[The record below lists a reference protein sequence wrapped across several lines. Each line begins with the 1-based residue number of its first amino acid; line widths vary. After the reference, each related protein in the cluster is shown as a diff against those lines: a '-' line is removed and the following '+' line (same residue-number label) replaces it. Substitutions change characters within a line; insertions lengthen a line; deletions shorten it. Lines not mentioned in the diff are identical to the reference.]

1 MTPVVG
7 ADGNLIATIGVFY
20 SHRYEPTRRELLLV
34 QTAAS
39 LVAVAVEHASAR
51 MQLSS
56 LADAAHQMNSSL
68 CVEELLQVVAD
79 IARDLVG
86 AHVAIGVLRSN
97 DAGGVELCKI
107 SHSEK
112 HPNVVP
118 SASLLGSAIRVALVT
133 ASGGESGALY
143 VADKRAGEF
152 VQNDRRVLAQLA
164 DLAAVGLEKAR
175 LNTEIEARVRRR
187 TQDLQDSNRE
197 LEAFSYSV
205 SHDLRG
211 PLRAI
216 AGFTGLLRDQHYE
229 TIDADGRRC
238 IDRVLA
244 GTQRMSN
251 LIDDLLELGRVTR
264 VEIRRRRVD
273 LSEYAR
279 AILARLREAAP
290 ERAAATVIEPQVWV
304 EGDPGLL
311 EIALENLLDNAW
323 KFTAGRPLAEI
334 RFGACRAAG
343 REPGRNDGE
352 RTVFVQ
358 DNGVGFDPRYAANL
372 FGVPGSG
379 VGLAT
384 VQRIVQRHGGRIWAE
399 AGVDRGATIYF
410 TIAKGQQ

>member
-1 MTPVVG
+1 MLQAIAEIARDVVG
-7 ADGNLIATIGVFY
+7 AN
-20 SHRYEPTRRELLLV
+20 
-34 QTAAS
+34 
-39 LVAVAVEHASAR
+39 
-51 MQLSS
+51 
-56 LADAAHQMNSSL
+56 
-68 CVEELLQVVAD
+68 
-79 IARDLVG
+79 
-86 AHVAIGVLRSN
+86 VAITVFES
-97 DAGGVELCKI
+97 AEEGGLALCKS

-112 HPNVVP
+112 YPNVIP
-118 SASLLGSAIRVALVT
+118 SASLLQYAQGQQPANPQVSRISRARDRAGATEIGLEWSATDCITVPLIT
-133 ASGGESGALY
+133 ASGRQSGALC
-143 VADKRAGEF
+143 VADKRTGEF
-152 VQNDRRVLAQLA
+152 AELDVQLLGQLA
-164 DLAAVGLEKAR
+164 DLAAVGLENSR
-175 LNTEIEARVRRR
+175 LYADFDARVRRR
-187 TQDLQDSNRE
+187 TQELQDSNRE

-216 AGFTGLLRDQHYE
+216 AGFTGLLRDRHYE

-244 GTQRMSN
+244 ATQRMSN

-273 LSEYAR
+273 LSECAK

-311 EIALENLLDNAW
+311 EIALDNLLGNAW
-323 KFTAGRPLAEI
+323 KFSAGRPVAEI
-334 RFGACRAAG
+334 RFGTL
-343 REPGRNDGE
+343 REPERNDGE
-352 RTVFVQ
+352 RILFVR

-372 FGVPGSG
+372 FGVFQRLHAAGDFPGTG